1 MPIFKLDTIIQG
13 IQKKPIKFFLYG
25 ANGVGKTHVSGQF
38 PHPIFMDLED
48 GLAGQDYSRQPIT
61 SFDEAKA
68 FISFLK
74 EAAHPFKTLVI
85 DSMDRL
91 EKLAYPKAC
100 EEEGLRNLYEGY
112 GKGLVCLE
120 KLFLELRDDISSLI
134 ATRPMNVIFISHEKI
149 RHIQMLGRP
158 AHDLIVP
165 ALHDRLWPIFAD
177 WCNLVGQ
184 AYFLLKTQE
193 VHDLGFNK
201 KQVIASQD
209 HKTFESGSRLLRV
222 DPSDN
227 VAICKNRFR
236 FNTLIKEERIDT
248 YSIPFSA
255 TSILG
260 QIRQFYKQHE
270 GEK

>member
-1 MPIFKLDTIIQG
+1 MSVFKLENIVTG

-25 ANGVGKTHVSGQF
+25 ANGVGKTYVSGGF

-48 GLAGQDYSRQPIT
+48 GLDGQAYPRQAIT

-74 EAAHPFKTLVI
+74 EESHPFKTLII

-91 EKLAYPKAC
+91 EKLAHPKVC
-100 EEEGLRNLYEGY
+100 EETGLRTLYDGY

-120 KLFLELRDDISSLI
+120 KLFLDLRDDIASLM
-134 ATRPMNVIFISHEKI
+134 AVNPMNVIFISHEKI
-149 RHIQMLGRP
+149 RHIQMPGRP
-158 AHDLIVP
+158 SHDIIVP
-165 ALHDRLWPIFAD
+165 SLHDRIWPIFTD
-177 WCNLVGQ
+177 WACLVGQ
-184 AYFLLKTQE
+184 AYFLLQTQE

-209 HKTFESGSRLLRV
+209 LKSFDSGARLLRV

-236 FNTLIKEERIDT
+236 FHTLMREERIDT

-260 QIRQFYKQHE
+260 QIRHFYKQYE